1 MTRRRP
7 APGLPAPE
15 LPMDA
20 LDAAGGF
27 GALAGVLSVVLPY
40 FVGLVLAL
48 AALSVGVA
56 VPRVSTTGSRG
67 KPASRWALAFGL
79 TGAGWLLFVAPV
91 PLLAN
96 IRGLLLGSSILPLWW
111 VARRPR
117 AFGGI

>member
-1 MTRRRP
+1 MTRGRP
-7 APGLPAPE
+7 APRPPAPE

-20 LDAAGGF
+20 LDAAGSF

-48 AALSVGVA
+48 AALSIGVA
-56 VPRVSTTGSRG
+56 VPRVATTGRPAR
-67 KPASRWALAFGL
+67 PASRWALAFGIA
-79 TGAGWLLFVAPV
+79 GAGWLMFAV
-91 PLLAN
+91 PLPLLGN
-96 IRGLLLGSSILPLWW
+96 LRGLLLGGSIVPLWW